1 MKTKLL
7 NRSILGG
14 VLFVCAGA
22 LAACDGDDA
31 LADEAKEKADAMCA
45 CKDFDCT
52 TEHMAWFNK
61 QSVTNEDG
69 IKAMSEE
76 GQKSYTEH
84 RKRGGECQK
93 KLRG

>member
-14 VLFVCAGA
+14 VLLICAGT

-31 LADEAKEKADAMCA
+31 LAGEAKEKADALCE

-52 TEHMAWFNK
+52 MQYMQWFNK
-61 QSVTNEDG
+61 MSVTKEDD
-69 IKAMSEE
+69 IKAMSED
-76 GQKSYTEH
+76 GQAAYKGH
-84 RKRGGECQK
+84 RERASACQK